1 MLDADFLRV
10 VRLRVRKARL
20 KKRLSQEETAELL
33 GLPLRTYQI
42 LESEHA
48 KRTNPSLE
56 TIMQISMQLEIPIG
70 KLLAVPSVKE
80 VTMQFP
86 IGKRPRKSKTT

>member
-10 VRLRVRKARL
+10 FRLRIRKARL

-56 TIMQISMQLEIPIG
+56 TIMQISEQLEIPVG
-70 KLLAVPSVKE
+70 KLLTVPSAKE
-80 VTMQFP
+80 LTMEFP
-86 IGKRPRKSKTT
+86 TRKRPRKSKTT

>member
-1 MLDADFLRV
+1 VLDADFLRV
-10 VRLRVRKARL
+10 VRLRIRKARL

-42 LESEHA
+42 LEMEHA

-56 TIMQISMQLEIPIG
+56 TIMRISGQLEIPVG
-70 KLLAVPSVKE
+70 RLLAAPSPKE
-80 VTMQFP
+80 LTLAFP
-86 IGKRPRKSKTT
+86 AGKRPRKSKAI

>member
-10 VRLRVRKARL
+10 VRLRIRKARL

-42 LESEHA
+42 LEMEHA

-56 TIMQISMQLEIPIG
+56 IIMLVSQHLEIPVG
-70 KLLAVPSVKE
+70 RLLATPSAKE
-80 VTMQFP
+80 LAMKFP
-86 IGKRPRKSKTT
+86 IGKRPRKSK

>member
-10 VRLRVRKARL
+10 VRLRIRKARL

-42 LESEHA
+42 LEMEHA

-56 TIMQISMQLEIPIG
+56 IIMRVSQHLEIPVG
-70 KLLAVPSVKE
+70 RLLATPNPKE
-80 VTMQFP
+80 LVMDFP
-86 IGKRPRKSKTT
+86 VGKRPRKRKAI

>member
-1 MLDADFLRV
+1 VLAADFLRV
-10 VRLRVRKARL
+10 VRLRIRKARL

-42 LESEHA
+42 LEMEHA

-56 TIMQISMQLEIPIG
+56 TIMRISQQLEMPVG
-70 KLLAVPSVKE
+70 KLLAAPNTKE
-80 VTMQFP
+80 LTMDFP
-86 IGKRPRKSKTT
+86 TGKRPRKSKGN